1 MTGLFRL
8 SGAADKLAEMKVAL
22 DSGDENPFWR
32 TATDHG
38 VQAST
43 VADMIGFYL
52 RELPE
57 PIVPAKQ
64 YAEFLAI
71 VCTFFRSHS
80 FGGFGRGLSSLIW
93 KCRVLEI
100 NDELTTCACVRACIC
115 ACVSNEQ

>member
-71 VCTFFRSHS
+71 VCTFFRSLSLS
-80 FGGFGRGLSSLIW
+80 FGGFLR
-93 KCRVLEI
+93 
-100 NDELTTCACVRACIC
+100 
-115 ACVSNEQ
+115 

>member
-71 VCTFFRSHS
+71 VCTFSLSLS
-80 FGGFGRGLSSLIW
+80 FGGLSSLIW
-93 KCRVLEI
+93 RCRVLEI
-100 NDELTTCACVRACIC
+100 NDKLTTCACVRACVHLCMCI
-115 ACVSNEQ
+115 E